1 MTDYCSTSDG
11 MGNNVREIYEA
22 RLASLEKERRRL
34 SARSGMTVPGKVL
47 TFAAAVVFLYLSVR
61 THSVTDILLTALSV
75 LLYVILCLVDRS
87 LCGRI
92 SELQKQ
98 AEACRKEISF
108 LDGDYS
114 PFPDG
119 SRYISKGHEY
129 SSDLDIF
136 GPDSL
141 FNRINRTV
149 TDGGSDALARRLT
162 VLSSDR
168 KEIEE
173 NADAVEELARSME
186 WRMEFISTPHVDSDL
201 GELARMMA
209 GKETPDRVFGNI
221 LPFVPA
227 SVAMCVLILCMA
239 DVLPW
244 AACSAMV
251 ILYLMLSMLV
261 SRRFMA
267 SNVSLEKL
275 HRGLSLY
282 QELIRKTGEKEFRS
296 VRLKTLQDSLFRGRY
311 DSREAF
317 RKLSLIL
324 NMSDIRSNALM
335 YFLLNGTVMA
345 DLLLIWSFRR
355 WSRRYLVHI
364 GEWLDSVA
372 ELEALASLGTYAFN
386 SPACTRAVLLD
397 GGEEDVIRARGI
409 CHPFL
414 YGDKAVRNDFTL
426 RKSETA
432 IVTGANMAGKSTFLR
447 TIGISYVLAANGA
460 PVFAESFGF
469 CPVSLFS
476 SMRTTDSL
484 SEDISYFNAELLRLK
499 QLLLHVRSHA
509 FTLVILDEILKGTN
523 SEDKLRG
530 SEIFL
535 KELSRYN
542 VSVMV
547 ATHDLQLTAL
557 EEEAPETYT
566 NYRFEIGLSEEIT
579 YSYRVER
586 GVAHNLNA
594 SYLLTRMLEDLKN

>member
-1 MTDYCSTSDG
+1 M
-11 MGNNVREIYEA
+11 
-22 RLASLEKERRRL
+22 
-34 SARSGMTVPGKVL
+34 PGKLL

-61 THSVTDILLTALSV
+61 THALSDILLTVLSIS
-75 LLYVILCLVDRS
+75 LYVILCMVDKS
-87 LCGRI
+87 LCVRI
-92 SELQKQ
+92 SELQRQ
-98 AEACRKEISF
+98 VEACRREISF

-119 SRYISKGHEY
+119 SRYISREHEY

-149 TDGGSDALARRLT
+149 TEGGSDALARRLT
-162 VLSSDR
+162 VLPTDR
-168 KEIEE
+168 KEIED

-186 WRMEFISTPHVDSDL
+186 WRMEFISTPHVGSDL
-201 GELARMMA
+201 GELSRMMA
-209 GKETPDRVFGNI
+209 GKETAGRAADSI

-227 SVAMCVLILCMA
+227 SVAMCILILCVA
-239 DVLPW
+239 EVLPW
-244 AACSAMV
+244 AACSALI

-261 SRRFMA
+261 SRRFMT

-282 QELIRKTGEKEFRS
+282 QELICKTGETEFHS
-296 VRLKTLQDSLFRGRY
+296 VRLRTLQDSLFRGRY

-317 RKLSLIL
+317 RRLSLIL
-324 NMSDIRSNALM
+324 NMFDIRSNALM

-345 DLLLIWSFRR
+345 DLLLIWSFRS
-355 WSRRYLVHI
+355 WSRRYLGHI
-364 GEWLDSVA
+364 GVWLDSVA
-372 ELEALASLGTYAFN
+372 EMEALASLGTYAFN
-386 SPACTRAVLLD
+386 CPSCTRAVVLD
-397 GGEEDVIRARGI
+397 GGEDDVIRARGI

-460 PVFAESFGF
+460 PVFAESLEFR
-469 CPVSLFS
+469 PVSLFS

-530 SEIFL
+530 SGIFL

-579 YSYRVER
+579 YSYRMER

-594 SYLLTRMLEDLKN
+594 SYLLTRMLEGLRS